1 MYETPDVK
9 PPIVIVPLFPGT
21 QVVGFVKETNV
32 KIVVSLTT
40 TVVCPGLLTQPLIVA
55 VTW

>member
-55 VTW
+55 VT